1 MKKALFFLSLVAV
14 MGISNAQVKF
24 IYNNDTINGDTV
36 TVNIDPLADEIS
48 FAVDIAN
55 TSTHDI
61 ALHMVADSTSPYINI
76 SGMCAGSCFTGR
88 SINFTLPGNTVYTDF
103 HANLEVA
110 PGTPNGTS
118 AVIAFCD
125 PFINMPNVNFW
136 VKFVVQSSSVDLAEQ
151 ASLQLYPNPAK
162 DFVTVACIGANL
174 SSNSKVQ
181 IVNALGA
188 VVKEEAM
195 ASEQSRLNVKGM
207 PAGVYAC
214 RIVDG
219 YNTVAVK
226 KMIVK

>member
-24 IYNNDTINGDTV
+24 IYSNDTINGDTV
-36 TVNIDPLADEIS
+36 TAMIDPLADEIT

-55 TSTHDI
+55 LSSVDV
-61 ALHMVADSTSPYINI
+61 ALTIVADSTSPYINI

>member
-24 IYNNDTINGDTV
+24 IYSNDTINGDTV
-36 TVNIDPLADEIS
+36 TAMIDPLADEIT

-55 TSTHDI
+55 LSSADV
-61 ALHMVADSTSPYINI
+61 ALTIVADSTSPYINI

-195 ASEQSRLNVKGM
+195 TSEHSRLNVKGM

>member
-24 IYNNDTINGDTV
+24 IYSNDTINGDTV
-36 TVNIDPLADEIS
+36 TVNIDPLADEIT

-61 ALHMVADSTSPYINI
+61 ALHMVADSTSPNINVT
-76 SGMCAGSCFTGR
+76 GMCAGECYVGR
-88 SINFTLPGNTVYTDF
+88 SINFIVPASTVYTEF
-103 HANLEVA
+103 HANLDVA
-110 PGTPNGTS
+110 LGTPNGYS
-118 AVIAFCD
+118 AVIGFCD

-162 DFVTVACIGANL
+162 DFVTVACTGANL
-174 SSNSKVQ
+174 SSNAKVQ

-188 VVKEEAM
+188 VVNEM
-195 ASEQSRLNVKGM
+195 PMTSEQSRVSVKGM

-219 YNTVAVK
+219 SNIVAVK